1 MNQAMADDVHEQVE
15 AFVQQLRS
23 AFEPGRYPRLSDGA
37 SFDSALA
44 ILDAEFVALQRVFHD
59 YLLASWSEETAAA
72 LRGMTDGAAGRPEGG
87 ILGERGR

>member
-15 AFVQQLRS
+15 AFVHRVRS

-37 SFDSALA
+37 SFDSTLA
-44 ILDAEFVALQRVFHD
+44 ALDAEFTALQRVFHD

-72 LRGMTDGAAGRPEGG
+72 LRGMTEAAAGRREDG
-87 ILGERGR
+87 IFRGRER